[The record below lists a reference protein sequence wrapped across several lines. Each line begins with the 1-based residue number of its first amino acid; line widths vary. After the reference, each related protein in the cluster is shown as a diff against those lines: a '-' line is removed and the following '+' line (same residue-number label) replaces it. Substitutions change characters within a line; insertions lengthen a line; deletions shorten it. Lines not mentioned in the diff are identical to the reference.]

1 MQHPYEPLRKFCE
14 EAERLNPR
22 NNPFSPG
29 VLEYVTATL
38 KLFLAD
44 KEKSLD
50 KVFRVKQDAGNVLRR
65 RVGASY
71 KPAKPGKEAR
81 IALRAS
87 RLRAN
92 SEMTWQQIAEQIGYP
107 DPKKLP
113 DLVKQ
118 HDKEI
123 KEADKRSAAVRAH
136 T

>member
-14 EAERLNPR
+14 EAEGLNAR
-22 NNPFSPG
+22 DNPFSPG

-44 KEKSLD
+44 KEKSLGN
-50 KVFRVKQDAGNVLRR
+50 VFRVKQDARNVVQRR
-65 RVGASY
+65 FGVSY
-71 KPAKPGKEAR
+71 KPSNPGKDAR

-92 SEMTWQQIAEQIGYP
+92 SEMTWQQIAERIGYP

-113 DLVKQ
+113 NLVKQ